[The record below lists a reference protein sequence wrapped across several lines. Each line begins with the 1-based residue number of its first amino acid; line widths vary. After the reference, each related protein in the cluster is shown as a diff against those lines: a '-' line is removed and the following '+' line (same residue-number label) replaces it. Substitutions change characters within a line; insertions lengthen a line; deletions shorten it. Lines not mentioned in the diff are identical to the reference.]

1 MKKTAQWILVLS
13 GIAGLS
19 LFGVACSPG
28 DDHDHDHGDH
38 DHEHGEHGEEAGAP
52 AEGGEQAA
60 AAPAA
65 AADTYPI
72 DFCIVSDEKLG
83 SMGDPITIQH
93 EGITVKFCCDGC
105 IDDFKEAPEKYLPK
119 LTQAAAK

>member
-1 MKKTAQWILVLS
+1 MKKTTQWILVLS

-19 LFGVACSPG
+19 LFGVSCNSG
-28 DDHDHDHGDH
+28 DDHDHGDH
-38 DHEHGEHGEEAGAP
+38 DHGDHEEHAEAP

-60 AAPAA
+60 AAPA
-65 AADTYPI
+65 DNYPL
-72 DFCIVSDEKLG
+72 DVCIVSGEKLG

-93 EGITVKFCCDGC
+93 EGVTVKFCCDGC

-119 LTQAAAK
+119 LTQAMAK

>member
-1 MKKTAQWILVLS
+1 MKKTTQWILVLS

-19 LFGVACSPG
+19 LFGVSCNSG
-28 DDHDHDHGDH
+28 DDHDHGDH
-38 DHEHGEHGEEAGAP
+38 DHGDHEEHAEAP

-60 AAPAA
+60 ATPA
-65 AADTYPI
+65 DNYPL
-72 DFCIVSDEKLG
+72 DVCIVSGEKLG

-93 EGITVKFCCDGC
+93 EGVTVKFCCDGC

-119 LTQAAAK
+119 LTQAMAK